1 MFVYK
6 RIKHLLKLKA
16 YQNCDYSNN
25 LQFQH
30 PQKNSRLLYSIS
42 KNIIS
47 TNQNH

>member
-1 MFVYK
+1 MNSTLLNLKKILRNPNLWLIVYK

-30 PQKNSRLLYSIS
+30 PQKN
-42 KNIIS
+42 
-47 TNQNH
+47 